1 MSWAT
6 KSTVTEQLYVEPIFT
21 HQRPSVGL
29 YLCLYKDRTGIRL
42 FLQMELC
49 IMLSRN
55 PQDHR
60 PVEIFYM
67 NSVFVNL

>member
-29 YLCLYKDRTGIRL
+29 YLCLYKDRTEEYDYFCRWNYAS
-42 FLQMELC
+42 C
-49 IMLSRN
+49 
-55 PQDHR
+55 
-60 PVEIFYM
+60 
-67 NSVFVNL
+67 